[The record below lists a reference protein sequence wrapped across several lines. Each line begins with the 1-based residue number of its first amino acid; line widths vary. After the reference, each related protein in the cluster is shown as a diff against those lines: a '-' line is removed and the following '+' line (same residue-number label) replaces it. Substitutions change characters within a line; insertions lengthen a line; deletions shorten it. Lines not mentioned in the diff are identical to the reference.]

1 MNFERCF
8 FIKICHS
15 VDYII
20 YEINV
25 DNIINNLGMVLFI
38 YPSLS
43 GDSFAKSW
51 RELCGVE

>member
-1 MNFERCF
+1 VNFERCF

-25 DNIINNLGMVLFI
+25 DNIINNFDMVLFI
-38 YPSLS
+38 DSS
-43 GDSFAKSW
+43 FGGDSFAEQGG
-51 RELCGVE
+51 ELCGVE